1 MFMSK
6 DGGWNLFDLI
16 IVSFAATEVIME
28 QVSSG
33 ALDVGVM
40 RVIRLLR
47 VLKILRV
54 FRAFRFLDELRLM
67 VSCMLGSMA
76 SLLWSSVLIMVILL
90 IASLTFVQMVS
101 QLQMD
106 SPDKVSA
113 DANLKGM
120 INAHFSSVGVAM
132 LELFMSTTGG
142 REWGPLYDVVKQSG
156 YTAAVA
162 FVLYIVFFTFAF
174 VNIVTSIF
182 VDDALKRAEPD
193 KKTLILQKRKEDKQM
208 CEQLSGLIRQIDQ
221 QSADANGMVSWDDMQ
236 ALHANDEIRDCLK
249 MAGIDIADVDSF
261 FFTVCKITDSEEID
275 IDSFVDACFQMKG
288 GASNLDM
295 QTVLVQ
301 MHEVAMMLQK
311 VSEQMN
317 KRPKPGVYAQTPL
330 RPVEEVFFV

>member
-40 RVIRLLR
+40 RVVRLLR
-47 VLKILRV
+47 VLKILRI

-90 IASLTFVQMVS
+90 IASLTFVQLVS
-101 QLQMD
+101 QFQMD
-106 SPDKVSA
+106 VPDEGVA
-113 DANLKGM
+113 TRPLKDM
-120 INAHFSSVGVAM
+120 INAHFSSVGLAM

-156 YTAAVA
+156 LSAAIF

-174 VNIVTSIF
+174 VNIITAVF
-182 VDDALKRAEPD
+182 VDNALKIAEPD
-193 KKTLILQKRKEDKQM
+193 KAMLMLQKRRDDKNM
-208 CEQLSGLIRQIDQ
+208 CEVLSGLMKQLDQ
-221 QSADANGMVSWDDMQ
+221 NSSDHNGMISWDDMQ
-236 ALHANDEIRDCLK
+236 ALHADHEIRDCLDL
-249 MAGIDIADVDSF
+249 AGIDISDVDSF
-261 FFTVCKITDSEEID
+261 FFTVCKITGSDNID
-275 IDSFVDACFQMKG
+275 IDTFVSACFQMKG
-288 GASNLDM
+288 GASSLDM

-301 MHEVAMMLQK
+301 MHEMAMLLQN
-311 VSEQMN
+311 VSERLKIQ
-317 KRPKPGVYAQTPL
+317 PKCLVST
-330 RPVEEVFFV
+330 VSTVSSCV

>member
-106 SPDKVSA
+106 SPDKISA
-113 DANLKGM
+113 DPNLKDM
-120 INAHFSSVGVAM
+120 INAHFSSVGLAM
-132 LELFMSTTGG
+132 LEIFMSTTGG

-156 YTAAVA
+156 YAGAIF

-174 VNIVTSIF
+174 VNIVTSVF

-193 KKTLILQKRKEDKQM
+193 HSTLLLEKRRADKQRS
-208 CEQLSGLIRQIDQ
+208 EQLSKLIRQIDQ
-221 QSADANGMVSWDDMQ
+221 ESSESNGMISWDDMQ
-236 ALHANDEIRDCLK
+236 ALHANHEIRDCLD
-249 MAGIDIADVDSF
+249 MAGIDISDVDSF
-261 FFTVCKITDSEEID
+261 FFTVCKITGSDNID
-275 IDSFVDACFQMKG
+275 IDTFVSACFQMKG
-288 GASNLDM
+288 GASSLDM

-301 MHEVAMMLQK
+301 MHEISVLLQN
-311 VSEQMN
+311 VSERLN
-317 KRPKPGVYAQTPL
+317 ISERLNA
-330 RPVEEVFFV
+330 

>member
-76 SLLWSSVLIMVILL
+76 SLLWSIMLILVILL
-90 IASLTFVQMVS
+90 IASLTFVQLVS
-101 QLQMD
+101 QFQMD
-106 SPDKVSA
+106 FPDKIAA
-113 DANLKGM
+113 DTNLKDM
-120 INAHFSSVGVAM
+120 INAHFSSVGLAM

-156 YTAAVA
+156 LSAAIS

-174 VNIVTSIF
+174 VNIITAVF
-182 VDDALKRAEPD
+182 VDNALKIAEPD
-193 KKTLILQKRKEDKQM
+193 KWMLMLQKR
-208 CEQLSGLIRQIDQ
+208 
-221 QSADANGMVSWDDMQ
+221 
-236 ALHANDEIRDCLK
+236 RD
-249 MAGIDIADVDSF
+249 
-261 FFTVCKITDSEEID
+261 
-275 IDSFVDACFQMKG
+275 
-288 GASNLDM
+288 
-295 QTVLVQ
+295 
-301 MHEVAMMLQK
+301 
-311 VSEQMN
+311 
-317 KRPKPGVYAQTPL
+317 
-330 RPVEEVFFV
+330 